1 VGDGSEPL
9 AFMRGTLLSEKGN
22 MGQKEVDQLRA
33 LIKQRA
39 VLLQK
44 IKKAKGKKLEDLKQ
58 DLAEALK

>member
-1 VGDGSEPL
+1 
-9 AFMRGTLLSEKGN
+9 

-39 VLLQK
+39 DLLQK

-58 DLAEALK
+58 DLAYVQSGISKLDEKQN